1 MGNRSFYKD
10 GWKLVTLHRPGT
22 PYDDQEWELYDIRDD
37 PTERHNVA
45 LERPGL
51 VRELSAA
58 WEATAWDNKVF
69 PLNDFTGYMG
79 TVRRPFEDRLTEPV
93 RIVAGT
99 PTLERYR
106 SSKLVTLRSFR
117 ATATLVHGDDDGV
130 LFAHGDQGGGYMVY
144 LEGRRLRLAYNE
156 YGDLYEAEAGL
167 LSAGRHEV
175 TLDVEGIADYQWNL
189 ALLVDGEER
198 ARLDG
203 RLMLLG
209 MAPFQG
215 IDVGINRRSPV
226 SWPVFERHGSFPYT
240 GDLEAVTYVPGPY
253 APYSPEAVL
262 AATIEAA
269 HAYE

>member
-1 MGNRSFYKD
+1 
-10 GWKLVTLHRPGT
+10 
-22 PYDDQEWELYDIRDD
+22 
-37 PTERHNVA
+37 
-45 LERPGL
+45 
-51 VRELSAA
+51 
-58 WEATAWDNKVF
+58 
-69 PLNDFTGYMG
+69 
-79 TVRRPFEDRLTEPV
+79 V
-93 RIVAGT
+93 RILAGT

-117 ATATLVHGDDDGV
+117 ATANLVHGALDDGV
-130 LFAHGDQGGGYMVY
+130 LFAHGDQGGGYVVY
-144 LEGRRLRLAYNE
+144 VEGRRLRLAYNE
-156 YGDLYEAEAGL
+156 YGDLHEVDAGV

-189 ALLVDGEER
+189 AVLVDGEER
-198 ARLDG
+198 VRLDG
-203 RLMLLG
+203 VLMLLG

-240 GDLEAVTYVPGPY
+240 GDLDAVTYVPGPY